1 MSEHTTL
8 TKSGKPFHESGG
20 SIESVSV
27 ISTGTG
33 EAHREHI
40 YETRKPVIYTPR
52 PTHICPRS
60 HQRRTSNP
68 RMPPNLL
75 GGGADRA
82 AGMEICARSA
92 K

>member
-20 SIESVSV
+20 SVKSVSV

-40 YETRKPVIYTPR
+40 YGTRKPAHDPGAAEALR
-52 PTHICPRS
+52 KA
-60 HQRRTSNP
+60 TSTSSGVSP
-68 RMPPNLL
+68 DSQKQHRE
-75 GGGADRA
+75 G
-82 AGMEICARSA
+82 ES
-92 K
+92 